1 LIFDP
6 TGADEDVDMPEIG
19 EVDDADVSEL
29 LSNKIDV
36 KVEPEKS
43 KHSSSIKKR
52 KTSTLKSDDQK
63 LSKKAMNIC
72 AVPGCKSRFL
82 LTVGV
87 KLSSFQVPQP
97 TDPKYNK
104 VWLKWLHA
112 LGFSSSE
119 EGSKTCSNWARICE
133 LHFSEDCFVKD
144 WEHQVLGKKPR
155 AGKRLLPGR

>member
-1 LIFDP
+1 M
-6 TGADEDVDMPEIG
+6 AEIG
-19 EVDDADVSEL
+19 EVDHADVNEL
-29 LSNKIDV
+29 LSKKIAI
-36 KVEPEKS
+36 KFEPEKR
-43 KHSSSIKKR
+43 KSSSIKKR
-52 KTSTLKSDDQK
+52 KTSTLKSHDQK

-97 TDPKYNK
+97 TDLKYD
-104 VWLKWLHA
+104 LAEA

-119 EGSKTCSNWARICE
+119 EESKTCSNWARICE